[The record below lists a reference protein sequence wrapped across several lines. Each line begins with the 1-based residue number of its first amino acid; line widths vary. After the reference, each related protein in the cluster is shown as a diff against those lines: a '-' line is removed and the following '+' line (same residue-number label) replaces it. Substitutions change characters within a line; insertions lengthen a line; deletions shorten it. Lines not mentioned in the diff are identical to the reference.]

1 MFARW
6 GLIVGRHPW
15 RVLGLA
21 LLVLAISI
29 VMLVRGGDLRS
40 PKSLNL
46 ESGLA
51 ADQLDRELP
60 HANSGGS
67 SFTLLFT
74 SDTLKTSDPGFKGA
88 VNQALVSLRAESRV
102 TEVRTPFN
110 AAPADSPGLISKDGR
125 TALVFVALR
134 DDNLAAQKY
143 YQALRNKVHSNT
155 LKVLATDGVAVN
167 HAFNSYLEND
177 IQRAEVFSIPLTIIF
192 LLLVFGAVVAAGLPL
207 GVGILSIIG
216 GVAGVFA
223 LAHVTDASQYAINI
237 VTLIG
242 LGVSVDYSLFIVN
255 RFREE
260 LATAAGRAEALSR
273 TLATAGR
280 AITFSGLTV
289 AIGLSGMLFYP
300 GSFLPSLGLSGG
312 IVVAFAV
319 FYSLTLL
326 PAILVLLGPR
336 VNRLS
341 LPYGVGKGGGRF
353 WHRLAMAVMR
363 RPLLVL
369 VPTAAIIIAAGI
381 PFTHLRMANGGIT
394 QLPATSEARQG
405 AELITRAFPGRDQ
418 TAIEVVAEFSSDP
431 LSAAHVGALYDLSRR
446 LASLPNVIRVD
457 SIVDLDPRLARAD
470 YQRQY
475 AAPLSTLPAP
485 AREAVQQSVGRHL
498 VSLRVQTNKAAES
511 DPARA
516 LVRSIRADRSV
527 GDGHLVVT
535 GQTAFDLDIVN
546 FIVDRTPLA
555 VGFIVAV
562 TCVVLFLLLGSVLLP
577 IKAVVMN
584 FLSLSASFGALV
596 YIFQDGH
603 FQKLLNFTP
612 DSVDPSIPVI
622 LFCIVF
628 GLSMDYEVLL
638 MSRMKE
644 EFDRTEDNRHAVATG
659 LERSGRLVTGAAAI
673 MFVVFLGFGLADV
686 LLIKSIGLGMA
697 IAVAIDATLV
707 RALIVPAAMRLLGD
721 ANWWAPGPLALFYR
735 KVGLSESARP
745 ATAEAPI

>member
-1 MFARW
+1 MFASW
-6 GLIVGRHPW
+6 GLFVGRHPW

-21 LLVLAISI
+21 LLVLAIS
-29 VMLVRGGDLRS
+29 VAVLVGGGDLRS

-60 HANSGGS
+60 HANGGGS

-74 SDTLKTSDPGFKGA
+74 SDTLKASDPAFAGA
-88 VNQALVSLRAESRV
+88 VDKALVGLRADGRV
-102 TEVRTPFN
+102 KEVQTPFN
-110 AAPADSPGLISKDGR
+110 AAPTDAPGLISKNGR
-125 TALVFVALR
+125 TALVLVALK

-143 YQALRNKVHSNT
+143 YQALRDKVHSSS
-155 LKVLATDGVAVN
+155 LQVLATDGVAVN
-167 HAFNSYLEND
+167 HAFNTYLEAD
-177 IQRAEVFSIPLTIIF
+177 ITRAEIFSIPLTIVF

-216 GVAGVFA
+216 GVGGVFA
-223 LAHVTDASQYAINI
+223 LAHFTDASQYAINI

-242 LGVSVDYSLFIVN
+242 LGVSIDYSLFIVN

-260 LATAAGRAEALSR
+260 LATGASRALALSR
-273 TLATAGR
+273 TMATAGR

-300 GSFLPSLGLSGG
+300 GSFLPSLGLAGG

-326 PAILVLLGPR
+326 PAILVLIGPR

-341 LPYGVGKGGGRF
+341 LPYGVGRGGGRF
-353 WHRLAMAVMR
+353 WHRLAMSVMR
-363 RPLLVL
+363 RPILVL
-369 VPTAAIIIAAGI
+369 VPTTAIIVAAGI
-381 PFTHLRMANGGIT
+381 PFTHLRMANGGIS
-394 QLPATSEARQG
+394 QLPAAAETRQG
-405 AELITRAFPGRDQ
+405 ADLLTSAFPGRDQ
-418 TAIEVVAEFSSDP
+418 TTIEVVANFSGDP

-446 LASLPNVIRVD
+446 LATLPDVVRVD
-457 SIVDLDPRLARAD
+457 SIVDLDPRLSRAD

-475 AAPLSTLPAP
+475 AAPLSTLPASV
-485 AREAVQQSVGRHL
+485 RDGVHLSVGRHL
-498 VSLRVQTNKAAES
+498 VSLRVQTNKTAES

-527 GDGHLVVT
+527 GDGHVTVT

-555 VGFIVAV
+555 VGFIVVV
-562 TCVVLFLLLGSVLLP
+562 TCIVLFLLLGSVLLP

-596 YIFQDGH
+596 FIFQDGH
-603 FQKLLNFTP
+603 FQKVLNFTP
-612 DSVDPSIPVI
+612 DSVDPSVPVI

-644 EFDRTEDNRHAVATG
+644 EFDRTGDNRHAVATG

-707 RALIVPAAMRLLGD
+707 RALIVPATMRLLGD
-721 ANWWAPGPLALFYR
+721 ANWWAPAPLARLYR
-735 KVGLSESARP
+735 KIGLIESVRP
-745 ATAEAPI
+745 ATVEARV

>member
-6 GLIVGRHPW
+6 GLFVGRHPW

-21 LLVLAISI
+21 LVVLAVS
-29 VMLVRGGDLRS
+29 VVVLLGGGDLHS

-60 HANSGGS
+60 HANAGGS

-74 SDTLKTSDPGFKGA
+74 SDTLKTADPGFAGA
-88 VNQALVSLRAESRV
+88 VNQALVGLRADGRV
-102 TEVRTPFN
+102 KQVQTPFN
-110 AAPADSPGLISKDGR
+110 VAPADASGLISKDGR
-125 TALVFVALR
+125 TALVFVALK

-143 YQALRNKVHSNT
+143 YQALRNKVHST
-155 LKVLATDGVAVN
+155 SLKVLATDGVAVN

-216 GVAGVFA
+216 GVGGVYA
-223 LAHVTDASQYAINI
+223 LAHITDASQYAINI

-242 LGVSVDYSLFIVN
+242 LGVSIDYSLFIVN

-260 LATAAGRAEALSR
+260 LATGASRAEALSR
-273 TLATAGR
+273 TMATAGR

-300 GSFLPSLGLSGG
+300 GSFLPSLGLAGG

-319 FYSLTLL
+319 LYSLTLL
-326 PAILVLLGPR
+326 PAILVLIGPR

-341 LPYGVGKGGGRF
+341 LPYGIGKGGGRF

-363 RPLLVL
+363 RPILVL
-369 VPTAAIIIAAGI
+369 VPTAAAIIAAGV
-381 PFTHLRMANGGIT
+381 PFAHLRMANGGIT
-394 QLPATSEARQG
+394 QLPASAEARQG
-405 AELITRAFPGRDQ
+405 AELLAVGFPGRNQ
-418 TAIEVVAEFSSDP
+418 TTIEVVAGFSSDP

-446 LASLPNVIRVD
+446 LATLPDVVRVD
-457 SIVDLDPRLARAD
+457 SIVDLDPRLSRAD

-475 AAPLSTLPAP
+475 AGSLAALPVA
-485 AREAVQQSVGRHL
+485 ARDAVHQSVGQNL
-498 VSLRVQTNKAAES
+498 VSLRVQTNQPAES
-511 DPARA
+511 DPART

-527 GDGHLVVT
+527 GDGHLTVT
-535 GQTAFDLDIVN
+535 GETAFDLDIVN
-546 FIVDRTPLA
+546 FIIDSTPLA
-555 VGFIVAV
+555 VGFIVVV

-577 IKAVVMN
+577 LKAVVMN

-596 YIFQDGH
+596 FIFQDGH
-603 FQKLLNFTP
+603 FQKLLNFSP
-612 DSVDPSIPVI
+612 DSVDPSVPVI

-644 EFDRTEDNRHAVATG
+644 EFDRTSDNRHAVATG

-721 ANWWAPGPLALFYR
+721 ANWWAPGPLARLYR

-745 ATAEAPI
+745 AAVEVQV

>member
-6 GLIVGRHPW
+6 GLFVGRHPW

-21 LLVLAISI
+21 LVVLAVS
-29 VMLVRGGDLRS
+29 VVVLLGGGDLHS

-60 HANSGGS
+60 HANAGGS

-74 SDTLKTSDPGFKGA
+74 SDTLKTADPGFAGA
-88 VNQALVSLRAESRV
+88 VNQALVGLRADGRV
-102 TEVRTPFN
+102 KQVQTPFN
-110 AAPADSPGLISKDGR
+110 VAPADASGLISKDGR
-125 TALVFVALR
+125 TALVFVALK

-143 YQALRNKVHSNT
+143 YQALRNKVHST
-155 LKVLATDGVAVN
+155 SLKVLATDGVAVN

-216 GVAGVFA
+216 GVGGVYA
-223 LAHVTDASQYAINI
+223 LAHITDASQYAINI

-242 LGVSVDYSLFIVN
+242 LGVSIDYSLFIVN

-260 LATAAGRAEALSR
+260 LATGASRAEALSR
-273 TLATAGR
+273 TMATAGR

-300 GSFLPSLGLSGG
+300 GSFLPSLGLAGG

-319 FYSLTLL
+319 LYSLTLL
-326 PAILVLLGPR
+326 PAILVLIGPR

-341 LPYGVGKGGGRF
+341 LPYGIGKGGGRF

-363 RPLLVL
+363 RPILVL
-369 VPTAAIIIAAGI
+369 VPTAAAIIAAGV
-381 PFTHLRMANGGIT
+381 PFAHLRMANGGIT
-394 QLPATSEARQG
+394 QLPASAEARQG
-405 AELITRAFPGRDQ
+405 AELLAVGFPDRNQ
-418 TAIEVVAEFSSDP
+418 TTIEVVAGFSSDP

-446 LASLPNVIRVD
+446 LATLPDVVRVD
-457 SIVDLDPRLARAD
+457 SIVDLDPRLSRAD
-470 YQRQY
+470 YPRQY
-475 AAPLSTLPAP
+475 AGSPAALPVA
-485 AREAVQQSVGRHL
+485 ARDAVHQSVGQNL
-498 VSLRVQTNKAAES
+498 VSLRVQTNQPAES
-511 DPARA
+511 DPART

-527 GDGHLVVT
+527 GDGHLTVT

-546 FIVDRTPLA
+546 FIIDSTPLA
-555 VGFIVAV
+555 VGFIVVV

-577 IKAVVMN
+577 LKAVVMN

-596 YIFQDGH
+596 FIFQDGH
-603 FQKLLNFTP
+603 FQKLLNFSP
-612 DSVDPSIPVI
+612 DSVDPSVPVI

-644 EFDRTEDNRHAVATG
+644 EFDRTSDNRHAVATG

-721 ANWWAPGPLALFYR
+721 ANWWAPGPLARLYR

-745 ATAEAPI
+745 AAVEVQV

>member
-1 MFARW
+1 M
-6 GLIVGRHPW
+6 
-15 RVLGLA
+15 
-21 LLVLAISI
+21 
-29 VMLVRGGDLRS
+29 
-40 PKSLNL
+40 
-46 ESGLA
+46 
-51 ADQLDRELP
+51 
-60 HANSGGS
+60 
-67 SFTLLFT
+67 
-74 SDTLKTSDPGFKGA
+74 
-88 VNQALVSLRAESRV
+88 
-102 TEVRTPFN
+102 
-110 AAPADSPGLISKDGR
+110 
-125 TALVFVALR
+125 VALK
-134 DDNLAAQKY
+134 DDSVAAQKY
-143 YQALRNKVHSNT
+143 YQALRDKVQSSS
-155 LKVLATDGVAVN
+155 LRVLATDGVAVN
-167 HAFNSYLEND
+167 HAFNAYLEAD
-177 IQRAEVFSIPLTIIF
+177 ITRAEIFSIPLTIVF

-207 GVGILSIIG
+207 GVGILSIVG

-242 LGVSVDYSLFIVN
+242 LGVSIDYSLFIVN

-260 LATAAGRAEALSR
+260 LAAGASRADALSR
-273 TLATAGR
+273 TMATAGR

-300 GSFLPSLGLSGG
+300 GSFLPSLGLAGG
-312 IVVAFAV
+312 IVAAFAV

-326 PAILVLLGPR
+326 PAVLVLLGPR
-336 VNRLS
+336 VNQLS
-341 LPYGVGKGGGRF
+341 LPYGIGKGGGRF

-363 RPLLVL
+363 RPILVL
-369 VPTAAIIIAAGI
+369 VPTATIIIAAGI
-381 PFTHLRMANGGIT
+381 PFAHLRLANGGIS
-394 QLPATSEARQG
+394 QLPAASEARQG
-405 AELITRAFPGRDQ
+405 ADLLTSAFPARDQ
-418 TAIEVVAEFSSDP
+418 NTIEVVAGFSGDP
-431 LSAAHVGALYDLSRR
+431 LSAAHVGALYDLSHR
-446 LASLPNVIRVD
+446 LARLPDVLRVD
-457 SIVDLDPRLARAD
+457 SIVDLDPQLSRAD

-475 AAPLSTLPAP
+475 AGPLATLPAP
-485 AREAVQQSVGRHL
+485 ARDAVHQSVGQHI
-498 VSLRVQTNKAAES
+498 VALRVLTDKPAES

-516 LVRSIRADRSV
+516 LVRAIRADRNV
-527 GDGHLVVT
+527 GDGRLTAT

-546 FIVDRTPLA
+546 FIVDSTPLA
-555 VGFIVAV
+555 VGFIVVV

-596 YIFQDGH
+596 FIFQDGH

-644 EFDRTEDNRHAVATG
+644 EFDRTGDNRHAVATG

-721 ANWWAPGPLALFYR
+721 ANWWAPGPLARLYR
-735 KVGLSESARP
+735 KVGLSESVRT
-745 ATAEAPI
+745 ATAEVPV